1 MRLEFSLS
9 LSVAARVLYPA
20 NLVARTINSRLWHSI
35 VMALSSLGFIA
46 AVESAGAAEQPF
58 YAGKTITVVIAT
70 APGGTGHLRYTTVMK
85 HLPRYL
91 PGNPTIVP
99 QYMPGAGGVAAANHL
114 AHVAKRDGFTI
125 GGSSSALYT
134 SAILGATG
142 VRYKLDDFTFLGAP
156 YSGGPHTLM
165 VRPGLHIDTV
175 DKLKAYKGLRFADR
189 SVGHAMYII
198 DRLFA
203 YVLELNEPQ
212 WILGYNQQE
221 IDLALERLEADALA
235 STLHS
240 VVREKLPRLEKGY
253 TVPVV
258 LRNPK
263 GRGGEWVPEFP
274 QNRANLDQYADT
286 TLKRAVL
293 RFHSALRPSASVL
306 FAPKGIPAAAL
317 RDLQQAFAKV
327 WSDPQFAEEY
337 ARLIAEPNDPISGEE
352 IEKVLAQLPRDPK
365 IMQIYKD
372 ISGLGALPPAR

>member
-1 MRLEFSLS
+1 MSRHGHAIAVRLS
-9 LSVAARVLYPA
+9 L
-20 NLVARTINSRLWHSI
+20 
-35 VMALSSLGFIA
+35 LGFFA
-46 AVESAGAAEQPF
+46 AVCFEPARAVEQPF
-58 YAGKTITVVIAT
+58 YSGKTITVVIAT
-70 APGGTGHLRYTTVMK
+70 GPGGTGNLRYTTVLK
-85 HLPRYL
+85 YL
-91 PGNPTIVP
+91 PKYVAGNPAIVP
-99 QYMPGAGGVAAANHL
+99 QYMPGAGGMAAANHL
-114 AHVAKRDGFTI
+114 ANVVKRDGLTL

-142 VRYKLDDFTFLGAP
+142 VRYKLGDFVFLGAP
-156 YSGGPHTLM
+156 FSGGPHTLM

-175 DKLKAYKGLRFADR
+175 EKLKAYKGLRFADR
-189 SVGHAMYII
+189 SVGHAIYII

-221 IDLALERLEADALA
+221 LDLALERLEADALA

-240 VVREKLPRLEKGY
+240 VARERLPWLEKGY

-263 GRGGEWVPEFP
+263 GRGAESVPEFP
-274 QNRANLDQYADT
+274 QKRAHLDQYADT
-286 TLKRAVL
+286 PLKRATL

-317 RDLQQAFAKV
+317 KDLKQAFSKV

-337 ARLIAEPNDPISGEE
+337 ARVIAEPNDPITGEE
-352 IEKVLAQLPRDPK
+352 IEKVLGQLPRDSK
-365 IMQIYKD
+365 IMQIYKE
-372 ISGLGALPPAR
+372 ISGMGALPPAR